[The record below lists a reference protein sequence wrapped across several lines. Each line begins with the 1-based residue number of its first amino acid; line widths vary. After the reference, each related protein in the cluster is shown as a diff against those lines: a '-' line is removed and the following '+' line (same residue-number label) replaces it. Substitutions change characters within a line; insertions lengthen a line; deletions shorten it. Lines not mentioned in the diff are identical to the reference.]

1 MDARF
6 WIDTLSTLLQ
16 LIAAF
21 YMTYRY
27 TQATHRWLRT
37 AISSAIMLG
46 VYTLTTGMLLVRP
59 IFTCITQLLL
69 ALIGTRIP
77 KINAAIYSV
86 LSIFM
91 MFIAE
96 FPIDL
101 MLLLAY
107 PDFVSVQQLP
117 LSCIV
122 VFRLIGT
129 PYFVFCYYIDWLI
142 CDKLFHQYTAQS
154 VKRYLPLFIF
164 QIFILLALIFMDALA
179 LAAGANI
186 VPFAICSSII
196 VVFIIVMDYMLMRT
210 FEQLNK
216 VHQLELDKHQAEL
229 LLKSEAE
236 NYSRLQEQAQIIRR
250 LRHDMV
256 NQLQAVRMLLSTGH
270 TDTAVSQ
277 LDSYFTEVKQWGNA
291 MFSGNA
297 VIDAVI
303 NAKYYLVQEH
313 EIRFHYNGLLPAHI
327 DFDSV
332 FLSSVAS
339 NLLDNAINACA
350 KLPPEQRSIDF
361 SVLLHGS
368 DLLISC
374 RNPSS
379 TSTQAVP
386 KTPDLSSEHGWGLT
400 ILQRLADRTSGRLE
414 IHNENAQFQASL
426 WIPLDVKKE
435 PTP

>member
-1 MDARF
+1 MDAQF
-6 WIDTLSTLLQ
+6 WIDTLATLLQ
-16 LIAAF
+16 VIAAF

-27 TQATHRWLRT
+27 TQATHCWLRT

-46 VYTLTTGMLLVRP
+46 VYTLTNGMLLVRP
-59 IFTCITQLLL
+59 IFTCAFQLLL

-96 FPIDL
+96 FPMDMAIF
-101 MLLLAY
+101 LAY
-107 PDFVSVQQLP
+107 PDFVSMQQMP
-117 LSCIV
+117 LSFVV
-122 VFRLIGT
+122 VFRLITT
-129 PYFVFCYYIDWLI
+129 PYFVFCFYIDWLI

-164 QIFILLALIFMDALA
+164 QTFILLALIFMDALA
-179 LAAGANI
+179 LSAGTSIA
-186 VPFAICSSII
+186 PFAICSCII
-196 VVFIIVMDYMLMRT
+196 VVFIIVMDYMLMHT

-216 VHQLELDKHQAEL
+216 VHQLELDKQQAEL

-236 NYSRLQEQAQIIRR
+236 NYSRLQEQAQIIRQ
-250 LRHDMV
+250 LRHDMI

-277 LDSYFTEVKQWGNA
+277 LDSYFTEVTQWGNA
-291 MFSGNA
+291 VFSGNA

-303 NAKYYLVQEH
+303 NAKYYRIQEH
-313 EIRFHYNGLLPAHI
+313 EIRFHYSGSLPAHI

-332 FLSSVAS
+332 SLSSVAS
-339 NLLDNAINACA
+339 NLLDNAINACT

-361 SVLLHGS
+361 SVLLHGNN
-368 DLLISC
+368 LLISC
-374 RNPSS
+374 KNPSS
-379 TSTQAVP
+379 TSTQAIP

-414 IHNENAQFQASL
+414 IHNENAWFQASL
-426 WIPLDVKKE
+426 WIPLDDKKE
-435 PTP
+435 SIL

>member
-16 LIAAF
+16 VVAAF

-59 IFTCITQLLL
+59 IFTCIAQLLL
-69 ALIGTRIP
+69 TLIGTRIP

-96 FPIDL
+96 FPMD
-101 MLLLAY
+101 MATFLAY
-107 PDFVSVQQLP
+107 PDFVSMQQLP
-117 LSCIV
+117 LSFIV

-164 QIFILLALIFMDALA
+164 QTFILLALIFMDALA

-196 VVFIIVMDYMLMRT
+196 VAFIIVMDYMLMRT
-210 FEQLNK
+210 FEQLNN
-216 VHQLELDKHQAEL
+216 VHQLELDKQQAEL

-250 LRHDMV
+250 LRHDMI

-270 TDTAVSQ
+270 TGTAVSQ

-291 MFSGNA
+291 AFSGNA
-297 VIDAVI
+297 VVDAVI
-303 NAKYYLVQEH
+303 NAKYYLIQEH
-313 EIRFHYNGLLPAHI
+313 EIRFHYSGPLPAHI
-327 DFDSV
+327 NFDSV
-332 FLSSVAS
+332 SLSSVIS

-374 RNPSS
+374 RNPSN

-386 KTPDLSSEHGWGLT
+386 KAPDLSSEHGWGLT

-414 IHNENAQFQASL
+414 LHNENAQFQASL
-426 WIPLDVKKE
+426 WIPLDAKKE
-435 PTP
+435 QNP

>member
-27 TQATHRWLRT
+27 TQATHFRLRT

-46 VYTLTTGMLLVRP
+46 VYILTDGILLVRAAA
-59 IFTCITQLLL
+59 ICVIQLLL
-69 ALIGTRIP
+69 VLAGTRIP
-77 KINAAIYSV
+77 KINAAIYTV

-117 LSCIV
+117 LSFIV

-313 EIRFHYNGLLPAHI
+313 EIRFHYNGPLPAHI